1 MLPNNEVRVP
11 PRRVLVQEK
20 AVPRDI
26 TAEFTE
32 AASSRVDPIPT
43 SYLHYLTLLLSYRTT
58 DWPACQR

>member
-11 PRRVLVQEK
+11 PPRVVAQS

-32 AASSRVDPIPT
+32 AASSKFLALYKLAALMVPFYDRIEDRST
-43 SYLHYLTLLLSYRTT
+43 RE
-58 DWPACQR
+58 R